1 MKKSELKC
9 KHCGNT
15 EEFYT
20 KDTWQG
26 PVPSYFRPDGKES
39 ERNTDM
45 YNLLRC
51 THFSKFIYC
60 AECESRVCRVED
72 LEE

>member
-1 MKKSELKC
+1 MKKSKLKC

-20 KDTWQG
+20 KDIWQG
-26 PVPSYFRPDGKES
+26 PVACYFRTDGKES

-45 YNLLRC
+45 HNSLHNIY
-51 THFSKFIYC
+51 FSKFIYC